1 MNVRRHH
8 HVPHNNQTIA
18 PAHAFEDLEDE
29 IAAFLVVEQTLPA
42 ITAKRNEVQIARAT
56 EAMEG

>member
-1 MNVRRHH
+1 MNVLRHH

-29 IAAFLVVEQTLPA
+29 ITAFLVVEQPFPLV
-42 ITAKRNEVQIARAT
+42 TAKRDEVQITRAI